1 MIEDIYQET
10 RENMG
15 KSIEDLNREFKKVRT
30 GRASLSILDGIRVNY
45 YGTPTPLNQMA
56 TLAVPESRLITIQ
69 PWDVS
74 GIKEIEKAILKSD
87 LGLTPSS
94 DGKIVRIAI
103 PPLTEERRK
112 ELVRVINKM
121 SEEHKVAVRN
131 IRRDANEMLK
141 ELKKEGD
148 ISEDEAFKAQDQVQ
162 KITDDHINLVE
173 QALLWLAFSFYI
185 KKRLVPFCVF
195 VLFAASFKMTPT
207 FFIILVLL
215 SDDKN
220 KYKLFVGSAG
230 AFLTYLLIQYVILPD
245 YFTGF
250 VRNALA
256 VVGES
261 GRVVPSTLKF
271 LGDIFKIC
279 PYIAIFSEH
288 LVRSFNNIV
297 FFRNGTIIVYSIF
310 GNHIEPSVNQFLCLL
325 NVTII
330 DQTFPCHHLVWRPS
344 IGIIPL
350 SCRALC

>member
-15 KSIEDLNREFKKVRT
+15 KSVDDLKREFKRVRT

-112 ELVRVINKM
+112 GLVRVINKV

-141 ELKKEGD
+141 DLKKDGD

-162 KITDDHINLVE
+162 KITNCI
-173 QALLWLAFSFYI
+173 
-185 KKRLVPFCVF
+185 
-195 VLFAASFKMTPT
+195 
-207 FFIILVLL
+207 
-215 SDDKN
+215 
-220 KYKLFVGSAG
+220 
-230 AFLTYLLIQYVILPD
+230 FLIS
-245 YFTGF
+245 
-250 VRNALA
+250 N
-256 VVGES
+256 
-261 GRVVPSTLKF
+261 
-271 LGDIFKIC
+271 
-279 PYIAIFSEH
+279 
-288 LVRSFNNIV
+288 
-297 FFRNGTIIVYSIF
+297 
-310 GNHIEPSVNQFLCLL
+310 
-325 NVTII
+325 
-330 DQTFPCHHLVWRPS
+330 
-344 IGIIPL
+344 
-350 SCRALC
+350 